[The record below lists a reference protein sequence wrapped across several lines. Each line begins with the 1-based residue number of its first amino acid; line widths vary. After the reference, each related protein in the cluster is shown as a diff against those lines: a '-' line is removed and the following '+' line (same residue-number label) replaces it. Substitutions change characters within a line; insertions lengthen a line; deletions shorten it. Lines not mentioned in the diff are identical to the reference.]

1 MYNDFFK
8 SLHGQTTKKIGVL
21 DKISRYYV
29 HGTRLSDPVIVNT
42 LEIDSLLS

>member
-1 MYNDFFK
+1 MSNDFFK
-8 SLHGQTTKKIGVL
+8 SLHGKTTKTFGVL

-29 HGTRLSDPVIVNT
+29 HSTRLSDPVIVNT